1 MAHRSPGD
9 AARRA
14 RRGRRLPCAL
24 LTLLAALGLACAT
37 PTRYG
42 HLGPDG
48 GYSERE
54 LDDGAWEVT
63 FEGNPDSTSDELRR
77 LLRYRCAE
85 LTVASGAEYFVV
97 VRRES
102 LSLPGSAVADS
113 RRAGGWGHRG
123 AGASSGSAEG
133 AAQRAQPRG
142 DGAARPAEAV
152 VIRISRGERPEFGE
166 DARATLREL
175 GPAIPR

>member
-1 MAHRSPGD
+1 MS
-9 AARRA
+9 A
-14 RRGRRLPCAL
+14 RRGPGARRLIGGLAA
-24 LTLLAALGLACAT
+24 LLAAGGLACAT

-48 GYSERE
+48 GYSEHQ

-85 LTVASGAEYFVV
+85 LTVASGADFFVV

-102 LSLPGSAVADS
+102 LSLPGSAPAES
-113 RRAGGWGHRG
+113 RRGGGRGRRGGGASAGG
-123 AGASSGSAEG
+123 AES

-142 DGAARPAEAV
+142 DAAARPAEAV
-152 VIRISRGERPEFGE
+152 LIRMARGERPELGE

-175 GPAIPR
+175 GPAIPH